1 MTDAPTQREYR
12 DLGPLGELL
21 LKACPPDKN
30 NIQSIPILATAIKVS
45 SQAIYKWIRKVKV
58 PADRAT
64 VIVAKSGGRVTLE
77 DFHPYVFV

>member
-1 MTDAPTQREYR
+1 MAVAPNQREYR
-12 DLGPLGELL
+12 DLGPLGKLL
-21 LKACPPDKN
+21 LKACPPDAN
-30 NIQSIPILATAIKVS
+30 NMQSIPILAQAIDVS

-64 VIVAKSGGRVTLE
+64 IIVAKSEGRVTLE

>member
-1 MTDAPTQREYR
+1 MTLTPKQREYS
-12 DLGPLGELL
+12 DLGPLGALL
-21 LKACPPDKN
+21 LRACPPDATN
-30 NIQSIPILATAIKVS
+30 TQSIPILARAIEVS
-45 SQAIYKWIRKVKV
+45 SQAIYKWIRKVKI